1 MNITLYTKANC
12 PQCTATKRQLDKRGL
27 PYTTVDIT
35 ANARISDRLRN
46 EGWRQMPVIIADDE
60 SWSGYRPDKIR
71 LFGGFCGRDSG
82 ERVGVL
88 LVGIGQYDTLRRRM
102 PIG

>member
-60 SWSGYRPDKIR
+60 SCPGIVPTKSTSWR
-71 LFGGFCGRDSG
+71 LAAG
-82 ERVGVL
+82 ECVGVL

>member
-35 ANARISDRLRN
+35 ANARISDRCQSSSQTTN
-46 EGWRQMPVIIADDE
+46 PGPGIVPTKSTSWRLAA
-60 SWSGYRPDKIR
+60 
-71 LFGGFCGRDSG
+71 G

>member
-60 SWSGYRPDKIR
+60 SWSGIVPTKSTSWR
-71 LFGGFCGRDSG
+71 LAAG
-82 ERVGVL
+82 ERAGVL
-88 LVGIGQYDTLRRRM
+88 LVGIGQYDALR
-102 PIG
+102 

>member
-46 EGWRQMPVIIADDE
+46 EGWRQTPVIIADDE
-60 SWSGYRPDKIR
+60 SWSGYRPDKIHELEAR
-71 LFGGFCGRDSG
+71 CR
-82 ERVGVL
+82 
-88 LVGIGQYDTLRRRM
+88 
-102 PIG
+102 

>member
-60 SWSGYRPDKIR
+60 SWSGYRPRQKSTSWR
-71 LFGGFCGRDSG
+71 LAAG

-88 LVGIGQYDTLRRRM
+88 LVASGNTTRFVERM

>member
-1 MNITLYTKANC
+1 
-12 PQCTATKRQLDKRGL
+12 
-27 PYTTVDIT
+27 
-35 ANARISDRLRN
+35 
-46 EGWRQMPVIIADDE
+46 MPVIIADDE
-60 SWSGYRPDKIR
+60 SWSGYRPDKIHELEAR
-71 LFGGFCGRDSG
+71 CG